1 MIYYFQFWHPI
12 EHISENIESQW
23 TLKKQQMFLHFTITL
38 FWISGKGWLTSSR
51 SIPDLSSPIAPA
63 YIEKVEK
70 LLTASIL
77 QLSQVF
83 F

>member
-1 MIYYFQFWHPI
+1 MDTQ
-12 EHISENIESQW
+12 
-23 TLKKQQMFLHFTITL
+23 KKKMFLYFIIKI

-63 YIEKVEK
+63 HIEKVEK

-83 F
+83 FLN